1 MNPNTNRL
9 VVSIVSPKGGVGKT
23 TIAAN
28 LATAL
33 AARGRGALLVDLDPQ
48 NTLRLHHQMPL
59 SDPAGLAPQTLAG
72 QPWANA
78 VFRGPFGVDCLPFG
92 FVSEPER
99 REFERR
105 LDADPTWLVRNLDAL
120 GLSPASFV
128 IVDTPPGGSAYLTQ
142 ALLAADI
149 AICVVLP
156 DAASFVTIPSMERW
170 LGDYSRARP
179 EFLGGY
185 YLLNR
190 MNNARVLCRDVAS
203 ALERDLGKRL
213 IPVEVH
219 FDSAVEEALA
229 SQSPIL
235 KYAPESP
242 ATRDITA
249 LADWLLQLA

>member
-1 MNPNTNRL
+1 MT
-9 VVSIVSPKGGVGKT
+9 
-23 TIAAN
+23 
-28 LATAL
+28 
-33 AARGRGALLVDLDPQ
+33 LLVDLDPQ
-48 NTLRLHHQMPL
+48 NSLRLHHQMPL
-59 SDPAGLAPQTLAG
+59 ADGSGLALQTLTG
-72 QPWANA
+72 QAWAHC

-92 FVSEPER
+92 AISESDR

-105 LDADPTWLVRNLDAL
+105 LDADPTWLTRNLDAL
-120 GLSPASFV
+120 GLPANTYV
-128 IVDTPPGGSAYLTQ
+128 IVDTPPGGSAYLSQ

-149 AICVVLP
+149 ALCVLLP

-170 LGDYSRARP
+170 LDEYSRPRP
-179 EFLGGY
+179 GFAGGY

-203 ALERDLGKRL
+203 ALERDLGSRL
-213 IPVEVH
+213 VPVEIH

-249 LADWLLQLA
+249 LADWLLKLA

>member
-33 AARGRGALLVDLDPQ
+33 AARGRASLLVDLDSQ
-48 NTLRLHHQMPL
+48 NSLRLHHQMPI
-59 SDPAGLAPQTLAG
+59 SESGGLAVQTLSG
-72 QPWANA
+72 QPWANSLY
-78 VFRGPFGVDCLPFG
+78 RSPYGIDCLPFG
-92 FVSEPER
+92 VISESDR

-105 LDADPTWLVRNLDAL
+105 LDADPTWLVRNLDSL
-120 GLSPASFV
+120 GLAPSSYV

-142 ALLAADI
+142 ALLAADV
-149 AICVVLP
+149 AICVLLP
-156 DAASFVTIPSMERW
+156 DAASFVTIPYMERW
-170 LGDYSRARP
+170 LDEYSRGRP
-179 EFLGGY
+179 DFRGGY

-203 ALERDLGKRL
+203 ALERDLGPRM

-229 SQSPIL
+229 SQAPIL
-235 KYAPESP
+235 KYAPDSP
-242 ATRDITA
+242 AARDITA
-249 LADWLLQLA
+249 LADWLLKLP